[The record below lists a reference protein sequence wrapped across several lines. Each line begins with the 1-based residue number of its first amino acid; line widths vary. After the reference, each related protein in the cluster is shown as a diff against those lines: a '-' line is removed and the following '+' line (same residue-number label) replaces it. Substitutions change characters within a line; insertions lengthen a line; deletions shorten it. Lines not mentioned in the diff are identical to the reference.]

1 MTIPISLAVEGEL
14 DERVLRELLKQSG
27 CSFAPGVCYGKRGK
41 DNLWQNVP
49 RFNMAA
55 QYTPFVVLTD
65 LDNHECAPSLIDQH
79 LPQGKHANLILRI
92 AVREVEAWLLADRK
106 SMAKFL
112 SVSLTRIPQA
122 PDDELDPKE
131 TLVNIARKSRKRNI
145 RQDFVPSAKSGR
157 LVGRAYVT
165 LLSDFVLNHWN
176 VEQACHNS
184 PSLARALRALR
195 NFADHFSFQ

>member
-1 MTIPISLAVEGEL
+1 M
-14 DERVLRELLKQSG
+14 Q
-27 CSFAPGVCYGKRGK
+27 
-41 DNLWQNVP
+41 
-49 RFNMAA
+49 
-55 QYTPFVVLTD
+55 
-65 LDNHECAPSLIDQH
+65 
-79 LPQGKHANLILRI
+79 
-92 AVREVEAWLLADRK
+92 
-106 SMAKFL
+106 
-112 SVSLTRIPQA
+112 
-122 PDDELDPKE
+122 
-131 TLVNIARKSRKRNI
+131 IARKSRKRNI